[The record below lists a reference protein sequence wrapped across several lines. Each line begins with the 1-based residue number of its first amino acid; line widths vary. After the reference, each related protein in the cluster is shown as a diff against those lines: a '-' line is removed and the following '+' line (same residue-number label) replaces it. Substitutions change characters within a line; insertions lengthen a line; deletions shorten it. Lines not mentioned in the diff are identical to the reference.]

1 MAGKQSLYEKNLR
14 RIAESMG
21 EDLSPFLSE
30 EVLKRI
36 PPEKRVRS
44 LTAKDIV
51 RSLSPETKEELL
63 QLLNQQAG
71 KQN

>member
-44 LTAKDIV
+44 LTAKDIEGE
-51 RSLSPETKEELL
+51 S
-63 QLLNQQAG
+63 
-71 KQN
+71 